1 MEKSVLTSFIN
12 KLKDAGIE
20 KYMLRIEGGNRTIE
34 HGTDSC
40 RLFFLGEY
48 VLGLETKNNYG
59 ADKAAFNVKVV
70 PYENVDNAASMD
82 LTTKET
88 LDFLAAEG
96 IDLDEDTENFIKSHG
111 ARIQIQPG
119 NAGYGVPVDED
130 GNPILAN
137 NKLPKVT
144 TGFSV

>member
-1 MEKSVLTSFIN
+1 MDKSVIDSFVQ
-12 KLKDAGIE
+12 KLKNAGIE
-20 KYMLRIEGGNRTIE
+20 KYMLRIEGGNRVLE
-34 HGTDSC
+34 HGTDST
-40 RLFFLGEY
+40 RIFLQGDY

-59 ADKAAFNVKVV
+59 SDKAAFNVKVV

-88 LDFLAAEG
+88 LDFLDAEG
-96 IDLDEDTENFIKSHG
+96 ITLDDELKEFISSHG
-111 ARIQIQPG
+111 ARIALQPG
-119 NAGYGVPVDED
+119 NTGHGVPVDEE
-130 GNPILAN
+130 GNPILSN